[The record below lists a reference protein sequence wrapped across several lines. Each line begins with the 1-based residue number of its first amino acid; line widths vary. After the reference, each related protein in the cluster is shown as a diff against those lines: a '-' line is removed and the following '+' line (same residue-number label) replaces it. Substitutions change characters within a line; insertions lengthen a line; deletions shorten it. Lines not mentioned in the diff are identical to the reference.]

1 MHQIWFVP
9 QLLQRWLFVNIPT
22 FKEVNVQ
29 EGSSLTEASWAVL
42 TFSWPEISCVTYYQ
56 QKLSR
61 GQSCC
66 ALWGMNRQGVAKT
79 FWGLECSDVPLPL
92 SLPPFPP
99 SVSLSCFLTFLL
111 FSILCFL
118 FFYFV
123 FYFQCPGIKPRALP
137 MLGKCSITELYLPP
151 WGLLFLCR
159 NSFSLSLKYIIM
171 SLVTLFYI
179 SRCNNILVNKSDVTI
194 IYFICYIH
202 IRYLYSY

>member
-1 MHQIWFVP
+1 MSWDTSSDNLGFHPGCALLLWFSGLEQLLCLWPHPLPWMHQIWFVP

-123 FYFQCPGIKPRALP
+123 FYFQCPGIDL
-137 MLGKCSITELYLPP
+137 
-151 WGLLFLCR
+151 
-159 NSFSLSLKYIIM
+159 
-171 SLVTLFYI
+171 
-179 SRCNNILVNKSDVTI
+179 
-194 IYFICYIH
+194 
-202 IRYLYSY
+202 